1 MTEAEIIMKK
11 YDNLDFYS
19 KSVVVQCMRKIKAI
33 DKESIERA
41 RVDIYYLSTQR
52 ANIIKNIIEALETFN
67 TVGGINEEERKKLL
81 KYAEL
86 GNYFCLE

>member
-1 MTEAEIIMKK
+1 MTEAEIIMKR
-11 YDNLDFYS
+11 YDNLDLYS
-19 KSVVVQCMRKIKAI
+19 KSVVVQCMRKIKPI
-33 DKESIERA
+33 DKESFERA

-52 ANIIKNIIEALETFN
+52 ANIIKNIIEILETFN
-67 TVGGINEEERKKLL
+67 TTGGINEEERKKLL